1 MKRDLTGKTL
11 VGEYCGNPDYQ
22 HLVKYEE
29 ITIFFYA
36 LVELKSEY
44 SCLPPFEAFR
54 ILEKHKLPIVKN
66 YQHSLYG
73 KYTSY
78 KELGQNLLTLF
89 NTVATSSIF
98 ED

>member
-1 MKRDLTGKTL
+1 M
-11 VGEYCGNPDYQ
+11 GEYCGNPDYQ